1 MRKPARTYS
10 ERKQAAFN
18 AGLNAF
24 KEGQPITACP
34 IKKHQGLQQSWKEG
48 WLAANAERQKQSSGM
63 FIARV
68 PDAYAPPANAAKP
81 AEPRRQQATA

>member
-10 ERKQAAFN
+10 ERKQAAFT

-24 KEGQPITACP
+24 KAGEPLTACP

-48 WLAANAERQKQSSGM
+48 WLSANAERQKQSSGM

-68 PDAYAPPANAAKP
+68 PTTPYAAPTENKP
-81 AEPRRQQATA
+81 SPEPRRQALA